1 MPIETELKLY
11 IAPEDTDKFVQHPLL
26 QSAVSQK
33 ASQHLHS
40 TYFDTPEYN
49 LLQQGVGLRV
59 RRIGDRRVQTI
70 KTAGKG
76 LGGLHQRQEWET
88 DITGEVPDYN
98 QFPQGVLPEWC
109 ADQQNLSKIQA
120 LFTTEFMR
128 TTWHLLS
135 DGNEVEVALDQGEI
149 KTDTARHTLSEV
161 ELELKSG
168 TPDHLYLMALTLHD
182 VVPLRIE
189 NKSKAALGYELYKPE
204 PLQFYKAGAVDLNS
218 AMTAEQAFIHILWHC
233 LRHLQAN
240 EEMVLHGSD
249 IEGVHQMRVALRRL
263 RSCLSL
269 YKPLIPKKIYAN
281 LRDDIKWI
289 TAILGVARD
298 WDVFALSLQEIHS
311 QDHNSSLSAFLREE
325 LEKLQR
331 QVTEFQAQAYV
342 NVRDAL
348 RSPRYTRLLLQ
359 LGKWLT
365 QHGWRQQL
373 KTEILQRLDSP
384 VSEFANQILDSH
396 YQRVCQQGTDLTQL
410 TPKQLHNLRISIKK
424 LAYGTRFFNA
434 LYPHEIVRPYAK
446 NLSHLQD
453 ELGILNDGNVAS
465 DLLNQAGLDEN
476 APIGYFLNGW
486 YAHQRITHLAG
497 LDSTWQVF
505 LGQQIFW
512 LPKNPKTGE
521 ITNV

>member
-26 QSAVSQK
+26 QSVSKK

-40 TYFDTPEYN
+40 TYFDTPEYT

-88 DITGEVPDYN
+88 DITGDMPDYN
-98 QFPQGVLPEWC
+98 KFPEEALPDWC
-109 ADQQNLSKIQA
+109 ADQKNLSKINA

-128 TTWHLLS
+128 TTWQLLS

-149 KTDTARHTLSEV
+149 KTSTARHTLNEV

-168 TPDHLYLMALTLHD
+168 TPDHLYQIALILHD
-182 VVPLRIE
+182 ALPLRIE
-189 NKSKAALGYELYKPE
+189 NKSKAALGYALYKPE
-204 PLQFYKAGAVDLNS
+204 QLQLYKAGAVDLNS
-218 AMTAEQAFIHILWHC
+218 EMTAEQAFIHILWHC
-233 LRHLQAN
+233 VRHLQAN

-269 YKPLIPKKIYAN
+269 YKPLIPKKTYAN
-281 LRDDIKWI
+281 LREDIKWI
-289 TAILGVARD
+289 TGVLGVARD
-298 WDVFALSLQEIHS
+298 WDVFTLSLQEIHS
-311 QDHNSSLSAFLREE
+311 QNNNSSLSAPLQED
-325 LEKLQR
+325 LEKLQK
-331 QVTEFQAQAYV
+331 QVAELQARAYV

-348 RSPRYTRLLLQ
+348 RSPRYTRLLLL
-359 LGKWLT
+359 LGQWLI
-365 QHGWRQQL
+365 QQSWRQQL
-373 KTEILQRLDSP
+373 KTKVLHRLDSP
-384 VSEFANQILDSH
+384 VSEFANQILESH
-396 YQRVCQQGTDLTQL
+396 YQHVCQQGTHLTQL
-410 TPKQLHNLRISIKK
+410 NPEQLHRLRISIKK
-424 LAYGTRFFNA
+424 MAYGTRFFTA
-434 LYPHEIVRPYAK
+434 LYPHELVRPYAK

-453 ELGILNDGNVAS
+453 KLGIINDGNVAS

-476 APIGYFLNGW
+476 TPIRHFLNGW
-486 YAHQRITHLAG
+486 YTHQHITHLAG

-505 LGQQIFW
+505 LEQKIFW
-512 LPKNPKTGE
+512 LPK
-521 ITNV
+521 I